1 MLVYVSHTR
10 RKKKI
15 LGGYAMTFSMEIVTP
30 EKLKAV
36 IEEEVKPEPAEVTQ
50 LKELAVNNVNAILG
64 LDIESFEKRSE
75 VLQSIDSF
83 GMSTMR
89 ASSEKNTLL
98 QVSVGNLSKTG
109 DEGGQ
114 VAKGLTE
121 LHVQLKDLDP
131 SIIDFAKSGLLGKLF
146 NPLRAYFAK
155 YQKADSMIS
164 DIVVSLDKG
173 KTVLRN
179 DNTTLEL
186 EQQTLRELTKK
197 LQKEIQLGVLM
208 DTEIETQIEAA
219 KQRNEDE
226 NKVRFITEEV
236 LFPLRQRVMDLQ
248 QMQVVNQQGIMA
260 IEVVIR
266 NNKELIRGVDRA
278 RNVTVSALKIAVT
291 VASALYNQKIVLKK
305 IELLNETTNNLISGT
320 SRMLKEQGAEIH
332 KQSLEASVS
341 VDTLKQAFTDV
352 LSALDSISA
361 YKQDALPKMRDT
373 INQFRELADSGEQQ
387 IQRLEQ
393 GNKIG
398 L

>member
-1 MLVYVSHTR
+1 
-10 RKKKI
+10 
-15 LGGYAMTFSMEIVTP
+15 MTFSMEVVTP

-50 LKELAVNNVNAILG
+50 LKELAANNVNAILE
-64 LDIESFEKRSE
+64 LDIESFEKRTA

-83 GMSTMR
+83 GMGTMKS
-89 ASSEKNTLL
+89 SSEKNSLL

-121 LHVQLKDLDP
+121 LHLQLKDLDP
-131 SIIDFAKSGLLGKLF
+131 SLIDFTKSGLLGKLF
-146 NPLRAYFAK
+146 NPLRVYFAK

-173 KTVLRN
+173 KTVLKN

-186 EQQTLRELTKK
+186 EQQTLRELTKR

-260 IEVVIR
+260 MEVVIR

-278 RNVTVSALKIAVT
+278 RNVTISALKIAVT

-320 SRMLKEQGAEIH
+320 SKMLKQQGAEIH

-341 VDTLKQAFTDV
+341 VDTLKQAFSDV

-361 YKQDALPKMRDT
+361 YKQEALPRMRDT
-373 INQFRELADSGEQQ
+373 ILQFRELADQGEQQ
-387 IQRLEQ
+387 ISRLER
-393 GNKIG
+393 GNKVG

>member
-1 MLVYVSHTR
+1 
-10 RKKKI
+10 
-15 LGGYAMTFSMEIVTP
+15 MTFSMEVVTP

-50 LKELAVNNVNAILG
+50 LKELALNNVNAILA
-64 LDIESFEKRSE
+64 LDIDSLEKRSE

-83 GMSTMR
+83 GMSTMK
-89 ASSEKNTLL
+89 ASSEKNSLL

-121 LHVQLKDLDP
+121 LHLQLKDLDP
-131 SIIDFAKSGLLGKLF
+131 SLIDFAKSGFLGKLF

-179 DNTTLEL
+179 DNTTLEI
-186 EQQTLRELTKK
+186 EQQTLRELTKR
-197 LQKEIQLGVLM
+197 LEKEIQLGVLM
-208 DTEIETQIEAA
+208 DTEIETQIAAA
-219 KQRNEDE
+219 KQRAEDE
-226 NKVRFITEEV
+226 HKIRFITEEV

-332 KQSLEASVS
+332 KQSLEASIS

-361 YKQDALPKMRDT
+361 YKQEALPKMRDT
-373 INQFRELADSGEQQ
+373 ISQFRELADNGEQQ
-387 IQRLEQ
+387 IMRLEQ
-393 GNKIG
+393 GHKLG